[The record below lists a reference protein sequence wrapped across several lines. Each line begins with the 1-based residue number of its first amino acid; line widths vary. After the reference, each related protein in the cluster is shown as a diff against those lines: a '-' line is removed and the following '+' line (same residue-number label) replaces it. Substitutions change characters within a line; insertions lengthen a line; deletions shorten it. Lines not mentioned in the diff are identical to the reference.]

1 MKDKGNNS
9 LPTKGNYSISLE
21 EIKSLNFFDYLEA
34 IGASLSK
41 KKSSKYGRYY
51 KWQNYSLWVRYD
63 YKTKKYFFIN
73 LTGNDKGTLIDFL
86 QEHIIGERNLG
97 KVRRYVSDNQYLFF

>member
-63 YKTKKYFFIN
+63 YKTKKYFYIN

-86 QEHIIGERNLG
+86 QEHIINERNLG
-97 KVRRYVSDNQYLFF
+97 KVKRYVSDNQYLFF

>member
-63 YKTKKYFFIN
+63 YKTKKYFYIN

>member
-63 YKTKKYFFIN
+63 YKTKKYFYIN

-86 QEHIIGERNLG
+86 QEHIINERNLG

>member
-63 YKTKKYFFIN
+63 YKTKKYFYIN
-73 LTGNDKGTLIDFL
+73 LTGNDKGTLIDFI
-86 QEHIIGERNLG
+86 QEHIINERNLG